1 MPIKE
6 HATKIL
12 TPYAFELLQREVKYS
27 LTYALMENSNGS
39 QTVRHSEKS
48 SGGRI
53 VSWVKEDESIS
64 VHVKNLNFL
73 AYYADMTS
81 EC

>member
-1 MPIKE
+1 MRPKYLNTQVRTYMPIKE

-39 QTVRHSEKS
+39 
-48 SGGRI
+48 
-53 VSWVKEDESIS
+53 
-64 VHVKNLNFL
+64 
-73 AYYADMTS
+73 
-81 EC
+81 